1 MQKNNFLNKTIKQS
15 HSRMFLSGIFHARSC
30 KIKGKIPELARV
42 RLALSGSST
51 HAVIK
56 QGNPFNDQQQG
67 IKNPETSLGIACF
80 MNGNSGKVE
89 DPGQKPSGMTLC
101 DCGFTLI
108 ELLVVVLIIGILAA
122 VALPQYQKAV
132 LKTKFSE
139 LYSLAMTYDKA
150 TKEFELATGHY
161 PTDFDDLI
169 LDKPGGFTKVNQ
181 GVYSCVKNEELFCC
195 IVPESSFSQAVN
207 CGDSKYRILF
217 HYMNKADQK
226 YCVANTQDSAATKV
240 CAQYGTPENGWSIAT
255 PEGDKNGFMYYRF
268 NK

>member
-1 MQKNNFLNKTIKQS
+1 ML
-15 HSRMFLSGIFHARSC
+15 LSEIFHARSC

-42 RLALSGSST
+42 RLALSGSFT

-67 IKNPETSLGIACF
+67 VKNPETSLGIACF

-89 DPGQKPSGMTLC
+89 DPGVRAALASSGMTLC

-139 LYSLAMTYDKA
+139 FYGLAMTYDKA

-181 GVYSCVKNEELFCC
+181 TKYSCVKNEELFCC
-195 IVPESSFSQAVN
+195 IVPEGDFSQAVN

-217 HYMNKADQK
+217 HYMNKTDQK
-226 YCVANTQDSAATKV
+226 YCVANKQDNVATKV
-240 CAQYGTPENGWSIAT
+240 CAQYGTPYSGWQIAT
-255 PEGDKNGFMYYRF
+255 PEGDKTGFVYYRF
-268 NK
+268 NE